1 MGISAIIAI
10 FSAIVAA
17 IGTGVNLWQQHAA
30 NQQNV
35 QMQQDINQQNAQ
47 LQENINQQNIQNQQR
62 TLQQQQQF
70 SREAAAQSDAYTRG
84 LYRDLYSPQAK
95 VKQLKQAGLSVGL
108 MYGQGGMGGTSS
120 TTGAMATTPSIQPP
134 IAQAPMMNAPVI
146 NPALMNVTDLL
157 KALAD
162 IPANIKTEKEIE
174 VMDKQ
179 KNLIDKQIS
188 QIEAETN
195 TTILSQAGIKLDND
209 IKELD
214 KKLKEGSLEKSFKI
228 LDQQIQQIKI
238 TNEKT
243 EEEIKGLKI
252 DNDNKQEMYD
262 LSKKQA
268 AQSIAESISK
278 ISLNNAN
285 KILAE
290 AKTITEEKVREEIEA
305 RCNIL
310 ILQAEEI
317 QQRIEKGEIELKY
330 YDILKE
336 AEAQIEQL
344 EAKIQTWEFGKREY
358 LIMLAATEKLMNK
371 LF

>member
-1 MGISAIIAI
+1 MSLIIAI

-17 IGTGVNLWQQHAA
+17 VGMGVNLWQQHNA
-30 NQQNV
+30 NQQNI
-35 QMQQDINQQNAQ
+35 QIQKDINQQNAE
-47 LQENINQQNIQNQQR
+47 LQQSINNQNIQHQQL
-62 TLQQQQQF
+62 TLEDQQEF
-70 SREAAAQSDAYTRG
+70 SRQAAAQSDAYTRG
-84 LYRDLYSPQAK
+84 LYNDLYSPQAR

-108 MYGQGGMGGTSS
+108 MYGQGGTGGTTS
-120 TTGAMATTPSIQPP
+120 TSGAQAATPSIQPAM
-134 IAQAPMMNAPVI
+134 AQAPRMNAPVI

-195 TTILSQAGIKLDND
+195 TTILSQTGIELDNQIKKLD
-209 IKELD
+209 IEL
-214 KKLKEGSLEKSFKI
+214 KTGSLYNNIKI
-228 LDQQIQQIKI
+228 LDEQVKQIKTI
-238 TNEKT
+238 NEKT

-358 LIMLAATEKLMNK
+358 LIMLAATR
-371 LF
+371 